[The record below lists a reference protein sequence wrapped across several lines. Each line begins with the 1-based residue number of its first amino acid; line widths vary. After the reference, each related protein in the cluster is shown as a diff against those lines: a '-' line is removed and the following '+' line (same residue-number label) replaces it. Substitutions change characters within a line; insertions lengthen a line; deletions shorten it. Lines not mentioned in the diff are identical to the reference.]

1 MTRKELTAKAYEMIR
16 EDLGNE
22 VKEKDIWKA
31 LAETTDNEVY
41 FFVVYP
47 QERERLLRKVGGK

>member
-16 EDLGNE
+16 EDLGGE

-31 LAETTDNEVY
+31 LAEADDNEVY

-47 QERERLLRKVGGK
+47 QERERLLRKVGK

>member
-1 MTRKELTAKAYEMIR
+1 MTRKELTDKAFAMIR

-31 LAETTDNEVY
+31 LAETNDDEVY
-41 FFVVYP
+41 FFVCYP
-47 QERERLLRKVGGK
+47 QERERLLRKVGR

>member
-31 LAETTDNEVY
+31 IAETDDEELWSFVY
-41 FFVVYP
+41 EPKV
-47 QERERLLRKVGGK
+47 RRKLNAKLDY

>member
-1 MTRKELTAKAYEMIR
+1 MTRKELTVKAYEMIR

-31 LAETTDNEVY
+31 LAETDDESLY
-41 FFVVYP
+41 YFVVYP
-47 QERERLLRKVGGK
+47 QERERLLRKGGDK